1 MSTIDKNT
9 ATDIR
14 NSLGYNKSFKEF
26 RKEKKKQLNDVRTKA
41 IADAKKAREQAEAR
55 REQLK
60 NQLKQI
66 EETIKNNTPADLKA
80 KNIARLKGL
89 IDAQVQKIATIII
102 PNLILLLRNEIEQ
115 YIIENACPST
125 QIIEKNLLIINNIIK
140 DLNNAANQ
148 IDKVARILQI
158 TSGVITST
166 QELSFI
172 LQATIP
178 SVSLAAKTQPLIPGF
193 VVSLLDDLDYI
204 NNKLLYDANGEPKLQ
219 PAISGI
225 GAVTLAISLAS
236 VFIRNAIG
244 LITPITLLLQRCI
257 RENSSNP
264 PPENSLNFP
273 PIEPI
278 SDISK
283 QYSEYGSSNYN
294 TFEKTSYQGFDIR
307 IEEVPFDS
315 SIIRRRAVGYSPYGT
330 PLIRTELSFTSN
342 AQTLVNELKFII
354 DRDNLKAY

>member
-1 MSTIDKNT
+1 MSTIDKPT
-9 ATDIR
+9 SDDIK
-14 NSLGYNKSFKEF
+14 NSSLKDTRETLGYNKTYKEF
-26 RKEKKKQLNDVRTKA
+26 KKQKNKERDEARKQ
-41 IADAKKAREQAEAR
+41 ADQAREQAEAR
-55 REQLK
+55 RKQLED
-60 NQLKQI
+60 QLKQI

-80 KNIARLKGL
+80 KKGIARLKGL

-178 SVSLAAKTQPLIPGF
+178 SVSLSAKAQPLIPGF

-225 GAVTLAISLAS
+225 SAVTLAISLAS
-236 VFIRNAIG
+236 IFIRNAIG

-257 RENSSNP
+257 K
-264 PPENSLNFP
+264 ENSLNFP

-283 QYSEYGSSNYN
+283 QYSEYGSSNYD

>member
-9 ATDIR
+9 SDDIK
-14 NSLGYNKSFKEF
+14 NSSLKDTRETLGYNKTYKEF
-26 RKEKKKQLNDVRTKA
+26 KRQKKKELIKA
-41 IADAKKAREQAEAR
+41 REQAKQAREQAEAR
-55 REQLK
+55 REQLE

-89 IDAQVQKIATIII
+89 IDAQIQKIETIII
-102 PNLILLLRNEIEQ
+102 PSLILLFRNEIEQ
-115 YIIENACPST
+115 YIIKNTCPSN
-125 QIIEKNLLIINNIIK
+125 QIIEKNLLKINNIIK
-140 DLNNAANQ
+140 NLNSVANQ

-204 NNKLLYDANGEPKLQ
+204 NNKLLYDENGEPKLQ
-219 PAISGI
+219 SVISGV
-225 GAVTLAISLAS
+225 GAVTLAISIAS
-236 VFIRNAIG
+236 VLIRSAVG

-257 RENSSNP
+257 K
-264 PPENSLNFP
+264 ENSLNLP
-273 PIEPI
+273 SIESI
-278 SDISK
+278 SDITK
-283 QYSEYGSSNYN
+283 QYTEYGSNDYN

-307 IEEVPFDS
+307 IEEVPFNDK
-315 SIIRRRAVGYSPYGT
+315 IIRRRAVGYSPYGT

-342 AQTLVNELKFII
+342 AQTLVNELKLII

>member
-1 MSTIDKNT
+1 MSSIDKNT
-9 ATDIR
+9 ATQIQ
-14 NSLGYNKSFKEF
+14 NSSGIKKSPGYDLPFKDF
-26 RKEKKKQLNDVRTKA
+26 KKLKKDQLNQAREQ
-41 IADAKKAREQAEAR
+41 AKQAREQAENR
-55 REQLK
+55 RKQLEAQL
-60 NQLKQI
+60 NQI
-66 EETIKNNTPADLKA
+66 NNTILNTTPSDLKA
-80 KNIARLKGL
+80 KGIARLKGL
-89 IDAQVQKIATIII
+89 IDAQIQKIETIII

-115 YIIENACPST
+115 YIIENACPPT
-125 QIIEKNLLIINNIIK
+125 QVTEKILLTINNIIK
-140 DLNNAANQ
+140 DLNSVATQ
-148 IDKVARILQI
+148 IDKVAQILQI
-158 TSGVITST
+158 TSGVINSV

-204 NNKLLYDANGEPKLQ
+204 NNKLLYKANGEPKL
-219 PAISGI
+219 PPTIAGISS
-225 GAVTLAISLAS
+225 VTLGISIAS

-257 RENSSNP
+257 K
-264 PPENSLNFP
+264 ENSLNFP

-283 QYSEYGSSNYN
+283 QYSEYGSSNYD

-307 IEEVPFDS
+307 IEEVPFNAN
-315 SIIRRRAVGYSPYGT
+315 IVRRRAVGYSPYGT
-330 PLIRTELSFTSN
+330 PLIRTELSFSSN
-342 AQTLVNELKFII
+342 AQTLVEELKLII